1 MSIAE
6 PKLVAPLSKVLISKF
21 APMGFKVVVKAATPS
36 CRQASDLSTLG
47 RLPNPDHVVPPFVL
61 IQYGVDTPP
70 TMDVL
75 LKAAEIM
82 LFELSGSTAMLGSEF
97 WPVSACIIQF

>member
-1 MSIAE
+1 MLIAE
-6 PKLVAPLSKVLISKF
+6 PKLVAPLWKVLISKL

-61 IQYGVDTPP
+61 IQYGGDTP
-70 TMDVL
+70 
-75 LKAAEIM
+75 KAAEIM
-82 LFELSGSTAMLGSEF
+82 LFGLSGSTAMLGSE
-97 WPVSACIIQF
+97 SALHTIGIGSAT